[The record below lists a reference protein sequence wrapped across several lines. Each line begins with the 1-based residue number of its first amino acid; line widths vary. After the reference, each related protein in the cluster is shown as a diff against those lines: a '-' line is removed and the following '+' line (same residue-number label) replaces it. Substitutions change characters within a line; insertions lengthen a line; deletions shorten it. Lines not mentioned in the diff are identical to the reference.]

1 MKVDKESQTKTKE
14 INENEFFTEATT
26 QYLLLDKLDENLELN
41 EIINENFEGDDIDGI
56 KEKIKGLVGKIFQE
70 QKGNINDS
78 GGENSNE
85 KTRL

>member
-56 KEKIKGLVGKIFQE
+56 KEKIKELVGKIFQE
-70 QKGNINDS
+70 
-78 GGENSNE
+78 
-85 KTRL
+85 